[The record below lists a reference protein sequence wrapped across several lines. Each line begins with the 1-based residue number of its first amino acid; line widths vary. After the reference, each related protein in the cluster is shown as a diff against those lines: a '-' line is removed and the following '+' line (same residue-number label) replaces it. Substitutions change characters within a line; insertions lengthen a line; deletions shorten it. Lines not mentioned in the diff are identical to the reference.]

1 MWGVRRPD
9 RMKRVFLLLLACCL
23 LIAPAA
29 AAGGSGTAADPY
41 IIQTTAELQS
51 IQNNLAAYYKLANDI
66 NLQGVSFIP
75 IGSTSSPFIGSFD
88 GAGYTI
94 SNLVI
99 SSSTQSTGFF
109 SCLGSGAT
117 VKNTIFQDCSV
128 TSTSSRSGV
137 VIGSIIMSTSSH
149 ETAVISNVD
158 CVRCSVSTSS
168 SNVGCLVG
176 MISIS
181 AIVEITDCDV
191 SYSEAESTSSYNVGC
206 LVGPCTSA
214 SSIEITRCNVLYS
227 HARASGD
234 TVGCLVAY
242 CSGAS
247 SLVIDSS
254 SVQNSIV
261 ESASSYYVGC
271 LVAFCDGASSMN
283 ALNCD
288 VVNCLA
294 MGTDYV
300 GGLYGVNLSGSFAAS
315 DCTVT
320 GCTIVATS
328 NYAGGIAGKINSG
341 QTGIFSGCSVI
352 DSTIIASGYA
362 AGICPAYS

>member
-1 MWGVRRPD
+1 
-9 RMKRVFLLLLACCL
+9 MKRVFLLLLLACCL

-41 IIQTTAELQS
+41 IIQTAAELQS

-66 NLQGVSFIP
+66 NLQGVGFTP

-117 VKNTIFQDCSV
+117 VKNTIFQDCLV
-128 TSTSSRSGV
+128 TSSSPWCGV
-137 VIGSIIMSTSSH
+137 VIGSIIMSSSAH
-149 ETAVISNVD
+149 DTALISNVD
-158 CVRCSVSTSS
+158 CVRCSASASS
-168 SNVGCLVG
+168 PYVGCLVG
-176 MISIS
+176 NIYTS
-181 AIVEITDCDV
+181 AVVEIVDCDV
-191 SYSEAESTSSYNVGC
+191 SYCEAESTSGYNVGC
-206 LVGPCTSA
+206 LVGECRGA
-214 SSIEITRCNVLYS
+214 SSTEITRCNVLYS
-227 HARASGD
+227 HARASQYI
-234 TVGCLVAY
+234 VGCLV
-242 CSGAS
+242 GACGGTS

-254 SVQNSIV
+254 TVQNSIA
-261 ESASSYYVGC
+261 ESASSSYVGC
-271 LVAFCDGASSMN
+271 LVGACYSVSSMN

-288 VVNCLA
+288 VVNSLA
-294 MGTDYV
+294 KGRSEV
-300 GGLYGVNLSGSFAAS
+300 GGIIGFCDTPGSVVTAQA
-315 DCTVT
+315 CTVT
-320 GCTIVATS
+320 CCTIVATA
-328 NYAGGIAGKINSG
+328 NYAGGIAGRCVSG
-341 QTGIFSGCSVI
+341 TTGTFTGCNVA